1 MKSRKI
7 KSMCSMHTIDVEHNR
22 VIHKLP
28 TMTRMKKCKTC
39 LKENKKHSERLWELH
54 QEVRPCLLC
63 NKNSGKHSVKLW
75 DMHQTVLALGSHGEK
90 LRPIMVGFGP
100 RTIARVHKTNADPP
114 YNIELIPIHMHCNSC
129 RDVMSTKEIDVA
141 DVLDGLC
148 LKCFCEQTDQGYT
161 WHSVPWWA
169 VNGGKYAGDKK

>member
-7 KSMCSMHTIDVEHNR
+7 KSMYSMHTIDVEHNR

-63 NKNSGKHSVKLW
+63 NKKYETEYSGNANLKYITNISKTGINRISVGAITHSSRAFDSSL
-75 DMHQTVLALGSHGEK
+75 LLG
-90 LRPIMVGFGP
+90 
-100 RTIARVHKTNADPP
+100 
-114 YNIELIPIHMHCNSC
+114 
-129 RDVMSTKEIDVA
+129 
-141 DVLDGLC
+141 
-148 LKCFCEQTDQGYT
+148 
-161 WHSVPWWA
+161 
-169 VNGGKYAGDKK
+169 